1 MCTSCTIL
9 TKIATFA
16 PSLLHIRARALPI
29 PRPAPV
35 TTTRWP
41 AKRAED
47 IIMEVDVMC
56 SVMISRI
63 DSNFDVM
70 EECSWIFEEG
80 ILQQQWATARRARA
94 TGRVVACACC
104 LYIAQ
109 GFCVLRLFV
118 WLKSEKCQCQSLSLS
133 SERENAV
140 PCDRNSNKMA
150 GPKDAKTH
158 HTKQHRELP
167 HHQSQHHGKRRE

>member
-16 PSLLHIRARALPI
+16 PSLLHIRAIALPI

-35 TTTRWP
+35 TRTRWP

-47 IIMEVDVMC
+47 IIMEVDVMG
-56 SVMISRI
+56 SMMISRI

-70 EECSWIFEEG
+70 EVYSRIFEEG

-94 TGRVVACACC
+94 TGRVVACACLLSTGLLCSETFC
-104 LYIAQ
+104 LA
-109 GFCVLRLFV
+109 
-118 WLKSEKCQCQSLSLS
+118 EKVRSVSVSHFLCH
-133 SERENAV
+133 RKG
-140 PCDRNSNKMA
+140 KMPFHA
-150 GPKDAKTH
+150 RSKFKQNGPKTTQKRTI
-158 HTKQHRELP
+158 QNNIENN